1 MLTYRTGAAGAP
13 SAARSMSEHLLQQT
27 LPPEMAAM
35 ADYYEQGATLPT
47 CAEAAASR
55 YAGRVIAGA
64 FRDGAALDQ
73 TVSEEIDRL
82 CDVAAKPEG
91 ELALQAVASLQAAKL
106 VTRETALSWLSEHQ
120 AGVTAETLDA
130 AAASAAQ
137 ERDYS
142 SAAASPR
149 RDMNPALAE
158 RLGIDPNRALTPG
171 EIAFLL
177 NGQRA
182 DGGEIDGKK
191 KQSATQSLRSL
202 FAFARDRLPT
212 LAELE
217 HVLGG
222 RKVDGTPLPQSEA
235 ERAVRSFRAAFGVND
250 KDLGETQRNHLL
262 MGFIADGTVL
272 SLRDYQARLD
282 TAKARIGYVDF
293 TFSAPKSVS
302 IAWAFAPTEAER
314 AIIRQAHRDAV
325 DSVMVEIERQ
335 IGRARKG
342 QGGRDGW
349 EPGTIGWVSF
359 DHYAARPTVAVVR
372 DRSDG
377 GQETELYTLKDNGAR
392 VPGDMQLHTHTAVF
406 NAVLTESGRLG
417 GLDLAQLEGRIK
429 EWGALYQAF
438 LATNLRRHG
447 VDMALDRRTEMARL
461 MDVPERVREHF
472 SKRTLSGT
480 AAARAYA
487 TAQGLDWDSLDAD
500 RKVGLLKTSVQA
512 PREAKSDDVSDL
524 TTWKNMAAD
533 IGYQHK
539 SVLRPD
545 AIVPLADLE
554 ERLDIAYRSAMP
566 VLERQL
572 QRRAVIDGAD
582 VRVAAA
588 KGLIASGVETA
599 DDVSHVTS
607 TFRARGVVQNGEL
620 TALIWGKVMAADNRE
635 RVAVTTALHAR
646 EEEALITRAKAAA
659 ADSSAALS
667 PLAIRAAIEALPE
680 LDFASEHGLAQRAII
695 DRLGQGGRLG
705 VAIGV
710 AGAGKS
716 TLLRPLV
723 KAWMADGRTVHGI
736 ALAWRQSDDL
746 TDAGIPATNTRAVEA
761 FLRGA
766 ARRRIILD
774 RSSVVIVDEIG
785 LLGTRQLNDI
795 LKLQEKSGFQLI
807 ALGDPKQMQAVE
819 AGHVIGLLQ
828 RALGVDAIP
837 ELGRSVRQQHAL
849 ERETVLMFRNGQTD
863 EAVARKLADGT
874 LKIVPGGYDEA
885 IAHIV
890 DLWQERRAANAGRR
904 GFTLTISAP
913 TNADAHAISL
923 AVRARRQALGE
934 IGEDR
939 ITVPACDAG
948 SDDPRT
954 FDLTLAVGDHV
965 RLFRRTNALFDA
977 TRPVGS
983 NIGHN
988 GTVLEIR
995 AIEEDGLVLR
1005 APSGKQGL
1013 VPWDRLRAPDSERV
1027 LLDYG
1032 EALTTNTAQGSTVSE
1047 HIHAMPAGSAL
1058 VSAFGAY
1065 TSGSRHREKSF
1076 IVTSEGAERAEV
1088 AGRRPL
1094 GDARKIEQADL
1105 IANIVRNLS
1114 RQPVKEAS
1122 LDLLERARDVRRGA
1136 VRAFQAGVQPVEA
1149 RRVATAPVSGLGD
1162 RLRRHGVAATL
1173 TRALPDLAGRLQAAA
1188 HRMRRASGLAA
1199 RLSSLMTQLSGRKRL
1214 SRTYWTG
1221 SSVQDLDA
1229 DRQAPHQTHE
1239 ATQRK
1244 GRTL

>member
-35 ADYYEQGATLPT
+35 ADYYEQGTTPPT

-55 YAGRVIAGA
+55 YAGRPGT
-64 FRDGAALDQ
+64 ALEDATLDEVLTQ
-73 TVSEEIDRL
+73 EIDRL
-82 CDVAAKPEG
+82 RDVAAKPDV
-91 ELALQAVASLQAAKL
+91 ELALQAAASLVAAKL
-106 VTRETALSWLSEHQ
+106 VSPETALAWLSKHELD
-120 AGVTAETLDA
+120 VTTDALDA
-130 AAASAAQ
+130 AALRASG

-142 SAAASPR
+142 SAVASPR

-158 RLGIDPNRALTPG
+158 RLGIVPGRALTPG
-171 EIAFLL
+171 EIAYLL

-182 DGGEIDGKK
+182 DGKEIEGKK
-191 KQSATQSLRSL
+191 KQTATQSLRTL
-202 FAFARDRLPT
+202 FGFARDRLPT
-212 LAELE
+212 VAELE
-217 HVLGG
+217 HVLAGC
-222 RKVDGTPLPQSEA
+222 RIDGTSLPAAEA
-235 ERAVRSFRAAFGVND
+235 ERAVHRFLTTFGVKD
-250 KDLGETQRNHLL
+250 KTLDETQRAHLL
-262 MGFIADGTVL
+262 AGLSADGAPL
-272 SLRDYQARLD
+272 SQRAYQARLD
-282 TAKARIGYVDF
+282 TAKARIGYVDL

-314 AIIRQAHRDAV
+314 AIIRGAHRDAV
-325 DSVMVEIERQ
+325 DAVMREIERQ

-342 QGGRDGW
+342 QGGRDGS
-349 EPGTIGWVSF
+349 EPGAIGWVSF

-372 DRSDG
+372 DRPDG
-377 GQETELYTLKDNGAR
+377 GQETELYTLKDSGAR

-406 NAVLTESGRLG
+406 NVVLTESGHVG
-417 GLDLAQLEGRIK
+417 GLDLARLEGRIK
-429 EWGALYQAF
+429 EWGALYQAY
-438 LATNLRRHG
+438 LVTNLRAYG

-487 TAQGLDWDSLDAD
+487 AAQGLDWDSLDAD
-500 RKVGLLKTSVQA
+500 RKVGLLKSSVQA
-512 PREAKSDDVSDL
+512 PREAKSDDISDL
-524 TTWKNMAAD
+524 TAWTKMAAE
-533 IGYQHK
+533 IGYHHK

-545 AIVPLADLE
+545 EATPLADLE
-554 ERLDIAYRSAMP
+554 ERLNIAYQAAMP
-566 VLERQL
+566 VLDKQL

-582 VRVAAA
+582 IRVAAA
-588 KGLIASGVETA
+588 KGLIASGVRSAE
-599 DDVSHVTS
+599 DVDQITQA
-607 TFRARGVVQNGEL
+607 FRTRGVHQNGDT
-620 TALIWGKVMAADNRE
+620 TALIWGKVYGEDRRE

-646 EEEALITRAKAAA
+646 EETSLIERAKAAA
-659 ADSSAALS
+659 ADQSAALTS
-667 PLAIRAAIEALPE
+667 TTIDAAIKALPD
-680 LDFASEHGLAQRAII
+680 LDFTSEHGLAQRAII

-716 TLLRPLV
+716 TLLKPLV
-723 KAWMADGRTVHGI
+723 RAWREDGRTVHGI

-746 TDAGIPATNTRAVEA
+746 GDAGIPATHTRAVES

-766 ARRRIILD
+766 ARGILALD
-774 RSSVVIVDEIG
+774 KSNVVVVDEVG
-785 LLGTRQLNDI
+785 LLGTRQLNEI
-795 LKLQEKSGFQLI
+795 LKLQEEKGFQLI

-819 AGHVIGLLQ
+819 AGPVIGLLQ
-828 RALGVDAIP
+828 RALGSGAVP
-837 ELGRSVRQQHAL
+837 ELGHSVRQQSEL
-849 ERETVLMFRNGQTD
+849 ERETVLMFRNSQTAD
-863 EAVARKLADGT
+863 AIARKHADGT
-874 LKIVPGGYDEA
+874 LRIVPGGYDEA
-885 IAHIV
+885 ITHIV
-890 DLWQERRAANAGRR
+890 DLWQERRMTNAERR
-904 GFTLTISAP
+904 NFTLTISAP

-923 AVRARRQALGE
+923 AIRARRQALGE

-948 SDDPRT
+948 SEETRT
-954 FDLTLAVGDHV
+954 FDLALAVGDKV
-965 RLFRRTNALFDA
+965 RLFRRTNAQFDA
-977 TRPVGS
+977 ARPVGS
-983 NIGHN
+983 NIGRN

-995 AIEEDGLVLR
+995 GIDENGLVLR

-1013 VPWDRLRAPDSERV
+1013 VPWDRLKAPGSERI

-1047 HIHAMPAGSAL
+1047 HIHAMPAGSTL

-1065 TSGSRHREKSF
+1065 TSGSRHRDKSF
-1076 IVTSEGAERAEV
+1076 IVTSEGAERVEV

-1094 GDARKIEQADL
+1094 GDARKIEEADL

-1136 VRAFQAGVQPVEA
+1136 VRAFQAGVQPFEA
-1149 RRVATAPVSGLGD
+1149 RRNTDIPISGIHEKLRLHAMTA
-1162 RLRRHGVAATL
+1162 AL
-1173 TRALPDLAGRLQAAA
+1173 TRAVPDLVQRLTATATRLRHISHQ
-1188 HRMRRASGLAA
+1188 AA
-1199 RLSSLMTQLSGRKRL
+1199 RLSAKVTYLAAARRKQQPNP
-1214 SRTYWTG
+1214 YWTQM
-1221 SSVQDLDA
+1221 SAQHLDA
-1229 DRQAPHQTHE
+1229 DLQAPPPTRD